1 MTFAIINDHTIHYQ
15 YLKTNAVRTFVFVN
29 SLGAD
34 FRIWDEVVE
43 ILKNHGSVLRFDKP
57 GHGLSEVPQNAR
69 SISDYAADVIGL
81 LDALTIQKCVFVGL
95 SIGGIIGQRLAVLHP
110 DRIEKL
116 VLSNTAPKVGTAD
129 NWNARIEIVQ
139 EQGMSA
145 ITEGVLQRWFPTH
158 FQNEHPTELTGYRR
172 MIEQTSPVGY
182 VRACEAIRDEDLT
195 NQITAIRVPTLCIG
209 GTNDIAIPPDLI
221 QAMAATIPNAR
232 FELIDGAGHIPCAQM
247 PKTVARLILD
257 FVLESSSSSQ
267 AQEPLSLYEQGMKTR
282 RAVLGD
288 THVNRSEASKT
299 DLDVD
304 FQRYI
309 TESAWGMVW
318 SRPGLT
324 RRERSLITI
333 ALLATL
339 GHEEELK
346 MHIRATG
353 NTGASRDDVKE
364 TLLHTAVYAG
374 VPVANGALKI
384 AKEVFADKES

>member
-1 MTFAIINDHTIHYQ
+1 M
-15 YLKTNAVRTFVFVN
+15 
-29 SLGAD
+29 
-34 FRIWDEVVE
+34 
-43 ILKNHGSVLRFDKP
+43 
-57 GHGLSEVPQNAR
+57 
-69 SISDYAADVIGL
+69 
-81 LDALTIQKCVFVGL
+81 GL

-116 VLSNTAPKVGTAD
+116 VLSNTAPKIGTAD
-129 NWNARIEIVQ
+129 SWNARIEIVQ
-139 EQGMSA
+139 EQGMLA
-145 ITEGVLQRWFPTH
+145 VTEGVLQRWFPTH

-172 MIEQTSPVGY
+172 MIEQTSPIGY

-195 NQITAIRVPTLCIG
+195 NQLTAVRVPTLCIG
-209 GTNDIAIPPDLI
+209 GTNDIATPPDLI

-247 PKTVARLILD
+247 PETVARLILD

-288 THVNRSEASKT
+288 AHVNRSEASKT

-309 TESAWGMVW
+309 IESAWGMVW